1 MKINMIIGKDSAKK
15 GFTWFGKTALKAVTA
30 IAAIGLS
37 FPHQSF
43 YPIVLVVAI
52 GGFALIAY
60 EGYKEYKS
68 LEN

>member
-15 GFTWFGKTALKAVTA
+15 GFTWFGKTILKVVTA

-37 FPHQSF
+37 FPHQDF
-43 YPIVLVVAI
+43 YPFTLLVAI
-52 GGFALIAY
+52 GGLTLIGY
-60 EGYKEYKS
+60 ESFKEYKS